1 MAVIRNLK
9 KYRQNR
15 SLRLPFSISYKVYYV
30 NFRKIK
36 EFMENESLESIIEK
50 LIALFEEFDLKNWEK
65 AYSDMLLCLKEDP
78 EYAKYQLRINF
89 GGMGSFNDLIL
100 HRDGVPLIEENDYLN
115 ELRKQLYAYLT

>member
-1 MAVIRNLK
+1 MC
-9 KYRQNR
+9 
-15 SLRLPFSISYKVYYV
+15 ISYKVYYV

>member
-1 MAVIRNLK
+1 
-9 KYRQNR
+9 
-15 SLRLPFSISYKVYYV
+15 
-30 NFRKIK
+30 
-36 EFMENESLESIIEK
+36 MENESLESIIEK

-115 ELRKQLYAYLT
+115 ELRDKLYAHLT

>member
-1 MAVIRNLK
+1 
-9 KYRQNR
+9 
-15 SLRLPFSISYKVYYV
+15 
-30 NFRKIK
+30 
-36 EFMENESLESIIEK
+36 MENESLESIIEK
-50 LIALFEEFDLKNWEK
+50 LIALFEKFDLKNWEK

-100 HRDGVPLIEENDYLN
+100 HRDGVSLIEENDYLN

>member
-1 MAVIRNLK
+1 
-9 KYRQNR
+9 
-15 SLRLPFSISYKVYYV
+15 
-30 NFRKIK
+30 
-36 EFMENESLESIIEK
+36 MENESLESIIEK

-89 GGMGSFNDLIL
+89 GGMWSFNDLIL

-115 ELRKQLYAYLT
+115 ELRKQLYAI